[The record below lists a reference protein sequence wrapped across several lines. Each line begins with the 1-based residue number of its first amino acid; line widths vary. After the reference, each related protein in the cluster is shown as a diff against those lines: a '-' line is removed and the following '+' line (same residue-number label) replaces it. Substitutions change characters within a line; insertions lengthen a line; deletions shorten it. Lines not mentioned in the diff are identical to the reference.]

1 MSRTIR
7 LGRIMGIM
15 IELDYTWFIVFALV
29 ALTLSVWYFP
39 GVFPNMP
46 AWLSWVLGLSAA
58 VLFFASV
65 LIHELMHSVV
75 AQRHGMQISSISLFV
90 FGGVSRIT
98 GEPPTP
104 GVELKMA
111 AAGPFASLVLAVF
124 FYALVVWSRA
134 LGLGQAFTALVA
146 WLAIMNGALTVFN
159 LVPGFPLD
167 GGRLL
172 RAIIWR
178 ATGNQLRATRIAA
191 GIGQGFGYLLMG
203 VGVLSVLL
211 GGLLSG
217 VWWLFIGW
225 FLVQAAANSYQQTL
239 LQRALAGVSVD
250 RLMSREVTAVPATMN
265 LAELVD
271 DYFLTRSQTAY
282 PVVDDGG
289 NLAGMVTT
297 ADVRSIPRQ
306 DWVATPVSRVVQ
318 PLSED
323 NTVTP
328 ETDGWDALLKMATGN
343 RGRLLV
349 TSNHH
354 LVGMV
359 SQSHILD
366 VLRHRM
372 DLGDGTPSPS

>member
-7 LGRIMGIM
+7 LGRILGIM

-46 AWLSWVLGLSAA
+46 LWLSWVLGLSAA

-75 AQRHGMQISSISLFV
+75 AQRYGMQISSISLFV

-178 ATGNQLRATRIAA
+178 ATGNQLRATRVAA

-318 PLSED
+318 PISED

-372 DLGDGTPSPS
+372 DLGDGTPSHS